1 MLEELPSVFIVGP
14 MGAGK
19 TTIGRLLAKQLGRE
33 FVDSDWY
40 VESQTGA
47 DIAWIFAKEGEAG
60 FRARETR
67 AIDELTQY
75 KQIILATGGGAVM
88 SAENRAFLHQRGI
101 VVYLNAPVDVQMVRT
116 AKDKSRP
123 LLQQPNPRKIL
134 QELYK
139 KRDPLYRQVAHIIMP
154 TGHTYPRNMVNQLLQ
169 QLQRF
174 SVVKIEQALDT
185 DMDTELEQ
193 DTDSY
198 SSPELIKPDSELNS
212 AATVD
217 DGIDAPKSIKSS
229 TVDTD
234 TDTDTGLELTTDN
247 DCLVPSAS
255 VADRNEL

>member
-1 MLEELPSVFIVGP
+1 
-14 MGAGK
+14 
-19 TTIGRLLAKQLGRE
+19 
-33 FVDSDWY
+33 
-40 VESQTGA
+40 
-47 DIAWIFAKEGEAG
+47 
-60 FRARETR
+60 
-67 AIDELTQY
+67 
-75 KQIILATGGGAVM
+75 
-88 SAENRAFLHQRGI
+88 
-101 VVYLNAPVDVQMVRT
+101 
-116 AKDKSRP
+116 
-123 LLQQPNPRKIL
+123 
-134 QELYK
+134 
-139 KRDPLYRQVAHIIMP
+139 MP

-234 TDTDTGLELTTDN
+234 TDTGLELTTDN